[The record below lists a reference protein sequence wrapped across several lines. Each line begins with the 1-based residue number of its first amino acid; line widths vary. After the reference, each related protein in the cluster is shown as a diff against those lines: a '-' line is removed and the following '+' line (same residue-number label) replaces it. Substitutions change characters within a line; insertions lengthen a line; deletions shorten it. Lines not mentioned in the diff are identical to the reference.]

1 MVKKKNDLELVDALL
16 EEDVIAYILEHPHS
30 IFDAKKIIT
39 NESFTQDLL
48 GASYLAFETLSTEKG
63 TFNRYDVFRWLKSKE
78 SELSVDATKV
88 LTMLPKRTFN
98 LISVCTE
105 LKQLEIKRNISD
117 MVMGIESGL
126 RSGLE
131 ISDLM
136 EILDKG
142 IARITDE
149 AVTDEVVT
157 MSSVYDKV
165 ITQLEE
171 NAGKVKF
178 SGIDTGS
185 RKLNYALGGWQEGVS
200 IIAARPSMGKTIAGL
215 EHAKYACLSGKRALF
230 LSLEMPKES
239 LMYRYISSEITEYN
253 YSDLKANRVSQEDVA
268 KIKRSNAKML
278 KELPLFFYDSDNRDI
293 NYLSMLLAGECRKNK
308 IDIVFIDYLQLI
320 RDIQIKD
327 QGDFAQVSSVSNK
340 LQKLTRKL
348 GIPIVCLSQLSRE
361 IERRSIRIPQLA
373 DLRSSGNIE
382 QDAIVVIG
390 LYRDDYYKY
399 VDAKANGQAV
409 APMDNTLKYVIL
421 KNRDGNVGDIMRYVD
436 VKTNRIADEESELF
450 RFVDTDIPYQDS
462 QINKIK
468 PNFDI
473 GVTIDPF

>member
-105 LKQLEIKRNISD
+105 LKQLETKRNISD

-142 IARITDE
+142 VARITDE

-165 ITQLEE
+165 IAQLEE

-200 IIAARPSMGKTIAGL
+200 IIAARPSMGKTIVGL
-215 EHAKYACLSGKRALF
+215 EHAKYACLSGKRVLF

-239 LMYRYISSEITEYN
+239 LMYRYISSEIIEYN

-340 LQKLTRKL
+340 IQKLTRKL

-450 RFVDTDIPYQDS
+450 RFVQSDIPHQDS

>member
-1 MVKKKNDLELVDALL
+1 MVKKKNGLQLMDSLL
-16 EEDVIAYILEHPHS
+16 EEDVISYILEHPHS
-30 IFDAKKIIT
+30 ICDSRKIIT
-39 NESFTQDLL
+39 NKTFTQDLL
-48 GASYLAFETLSTEKG
+48 VASYLACETLFNEKG
-63 TFNRYDVFRWLKSKE
+63 TFNRYDVFRWLKLKE
-78 SELSVDATKV
+78 SEFNIDSSKV

-98 LISVCTE
+98 LISVCSE

-117 MVMGIESGL
+117 MVLGIESGL
-126 RSGLE
+126 TNGAE
-131 ISDLM
+131 VSDLIQM
-136 EILDKG
+136 IDKG
-142 IARITDE
+142 IARISDE
-149 AVTDEVVT
+149 AVSDEVVT

-165 ITQLEE
+165 ITQLEQ

-200 IIAARPSMGKTIAGL
+200 IIAARPGMGKTIAGL

-253 YSDLKANRVSQEDVA
+253 YSDLKANRVSQADVA
-268 KIKRSNAKML
+268 KIKMSNARLL
-278 KELPLFFYDSDNRDI
+278 KELPLYFYDSDNRDI

-308 IDIVFIDYLQLI
+308 IDIVFVDYLQLI
-320 RDIQIKD
+320 RDIQIRD
-327 QGDFAQVSSVSNK
+327 QSDFAQVSSVSNK
-340 LQKLTRKL
+340 MQKLTRKL
-348 GIPIVCLSQLSRE
+348 SIPIVCLSQLSRE
-361 IERRSIRIPQLA
+361 VEKRSSRVPQLS

-409 APMDNTLKYVIL
+409 APMDNTLKYTIL
-421 KNRDGNVGDIMRYVD
+421 KNRDGNVGDILRYVD
-436 VKTNRIADEESELF
+436 VKTNRIADDDAELF
-450 RFVDTDIPYQDS
+450 RFVDSEIPYKDS
-462 QINKIK
+462 QINKIET
-468 PNFDI
+468 NFDNNI
-473 GVTIDPF
+473 TILPF